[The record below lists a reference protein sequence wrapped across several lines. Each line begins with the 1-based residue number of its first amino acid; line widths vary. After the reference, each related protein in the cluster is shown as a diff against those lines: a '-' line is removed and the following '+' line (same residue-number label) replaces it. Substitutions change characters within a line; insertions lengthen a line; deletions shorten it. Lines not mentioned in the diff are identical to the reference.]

1 MSKAAEKHTSP
12 HGLSVYSIVIPKYN
26 QGFFENRSIGV
37 FYDFQGGI
45 RMSNKIYGYIRV
57 STISQRDDRQW
68 LAMEDFGIPKECVFV
83 DKQSGKDF
91 DRPAYREVMER
102 LAPGDTLVV
111 KSLDRL
117 GRNYDEMTH
126 QLDIIT
132 KEKEAA
138 IVVIDL
144 PLLDTR
150 NKYGDDLTAKLI
162 SNLVIQVFSYVA
174 ETERNMN
181 HQRTMEGLAAAR
193 ARGVKLGRKPKDKP
207 KGYETVLA
215 QWQNKSLS
223 ARKAAEK
230 LEVSLPTFLKWA
242 REQANKE
249 V

>member
-1 MSKAAEKHTSP
+1 
-12 HGLSVYSIVIPKYN
+12 
-26 QGFFENRSIGV
+26 
-37 FYDFQGGI
+37 
-45 RMSNKIYGYIRV
+45 MSNIYGYIRV
-57 STISQRDDRQW
+57 STIAQSDDRQW
-68 LAMEDFGIPKECVFV
+68 LAMENFGIPKECIFV

-91 DRPAYREVMER
+91 DRPAYTEMM
-102 LAPGDTLVV
+102 AAIKPGDTVVV

-117 GRNYDEMTH
+117 GRNYDEMMK

-132 KEKEAA
+132 KQKDAA

-193 ARGVKLGRKPKDKP
+193 ARGVKFGRKPIEKP
-207 KGYETVLA
+207 DGYETLRE
-215 QWQNKSLS
+215 QWENSEIS
-223 ARKAAEK
+223 ARKAAVA
-230 LEVSLPTFLKWA
+230 LGVSTPTFLKWV
-242 REQANKE
+242 RESVDE
-249 V
+249 

>member
-1 MSKAAEKHTSP
+1 
-12 HGLSVYSIVIPKYN
+12 
-26 QGFFENRSIGV
+26 
-37 FYDFQGGI
+37 
-45 RMSNKIYGYIRV
+45 MSNIYGYIRV
-57 STISQRDDRQW
+57 STITQRDARQW
-68 LAMEDFGIPKECVFV
+68 LAMENFGIPKECIFV

-91 DRPAYREVMER
+91 DRPAYTEMMAAVK
-102 LAPGDTLVV
+102 PGDTVVV

-117 GRNYDEMTH
+117 GRNYDEMIR

-132 KEKEAA
+132 KQKEAA

-193 ARGVKLGRKPKDKP
+193 ARGVKFGRKPIEKP
-207 KGYETVLA
+207 DAYEVLRE
-215 QWQNKSLS
+215 QWENSEIS
-223 ARKAAEK
+223 ARKAAIA
-230 LEVSLPTFLKWA
+230 LGVSTPTFLKWA
-242 REQANKE
+242 RGSVDE
-249 V
+249 

>member
-1 MSKAAEKHTSP
+1 
-12 HGLSVYSIVIPKYN
+12 
-26 QGFFENRSIGV
+26 
-37 FYDFQGGI
+37 
-45 RMSNKIYGYIRV
+45 MSNKIYGYIRV

-68 LAMEDFGIPKECVFV
+68 LAMEDFGIQKECVFV

-242 REQANKE
+242 RERANGE

>member
-1 MSKAAEKHTSP
+1 MKKNTK
-12 HGLSVYSIVIPKYN
+12 GT
-26 QGFFENRSIGV
+26 
-37 FYDFQGGI
+37 
-45 RMSNKIYGYIRV
+45 IYGYIRV
-57 STISQRDDRQW
+57 STVAQRDDRQW
-68 LAMEDFGIPKECVFV
+68 LALEDFGIPKKCIFV

-91 DRPAYREVMER
+91 DRPAYTKMMKR
-102 LAPGDTLVV
+102 LGHGDTLVV

-117 GRNYDEMTH
+117 GRNYDEMTR

-193 ARGVKLGRKPKDKP
+193 ARGVTLGRKPMEKP
-207 KGYETVLA
+207 AGFPAIHA
-215 QWQNKSLS
+215 QWEAGKIS
-223 ARKAAEK
+223 ARKAAEA
-230 LEVSLPTFLKWA
+230 LGISAPTFLKWA
-242 REQANKE
+242 NASTDA
-249 V
+249 

>member
-1 MSKAAEKHTSP
+1 M
-12 HGLSVYSIVIPKYN
+12 
-26 QGFFENRSIGV
+26 ENNV
-37 FYDFQGGI
+37 
-45 RMSNKIYGYIRV
+45 YGYIRV
-57 STISQRDDRQW
+57 STVSQNDDRQW
-68 LAMEDFGIPKECVFV
+68 IAMDNFGIPRECVFV

-91 DRPAYREVMER
+91 DRPAYTKMMKR
-102 LAPGDTLVV
+102 LGHGDTLVV

-117 GRNYDEMTH
+117 GRNYDEMTR

-193 ARGVKLGRKPKDKP
+193 ARGVTLGRKPMKKP
-207 KGYETVLA
+207 KGFPAIYA
-215 QWQNKSLS
+215 QWKAGKIS
-223 ARKAAEK
+223 ARKAAET
-230 LEVSLPTFLKWA
+230 LGVSAPTFLKWA
-242 REQANKE
+242 NAPADA
-249 V
+249 